1 MEKTEKA
8 AVISEVEDKLREAKT
23 TVLADYRGLTVK
35 EISQLRREL
44 SAEGVDFKVYKN
56 TLVKRAVDNSKIDDL
71 GEHLVGPTAVAFSYE
86 DPIAP
91 IKLLAKFAKTNNA
104 LALKCGLMEGNFLD
118 AAGIKAVAALPSRE
132 ALLGSLVGTLQAPI
146 SGLANVLSAPYR
158 GLAVALN
165 QIAEGKNE

>member
-91 IKLLAKFAKTNNA
+91 IRLLAKFAKTNKA
-104 LALKCGLMEGNFLD
+104 LTPMLDPSCTSIVKSISLRFFLNRY
-118 AAGIKAVAALPSRE
+118 INLNKAS
-132 ALLGSLVGTLQAPI
+132 
-146 SGLANVLSAPYR
+146 
-158 GLAVALN
+158 
-165 QIAEGKNE
+165 